1 MGPTFSTRTSTVIT
15 STVINCSFGIL
26 IFGFAISLMIN

>member
-15 STVINCSFGIL
+15 STVINCNFGIKFKQFL
-26 IFGFAISLMIN
+26 